1 MPLLRIVTSVKG
13 AERENALLLSELSRF
28 VAEKLRKPES
38 YVMTSL
44 VTNAMMTFAGN
55 TEPVCS
61 VELKNIG
68 SFTPKE
74 TRDLS
79 AEICK
84 RLEAALGVSAKRI
97 YIEFTNAQGHLWGHD
112 GETFG

>member
-1 MPLLRIVTSVKG
+1 MPLLRIVTS
-13 AERENALLLSELSRF
+13 ANPSDERRAPLLGELSRF
-28 VAEKLRKPES
+28 VADRLRKPES

-44 VTNAMMTFAGN
+44 VTGATMTFAGT
-55 TEPVCS
+55 TEPACF

-68 SFTPKE
+68 TFAPEQTAA
-74 TRDLS
+74 LS
-79 AEICK
+79 AELCA
-84 RLEAALGVSAKRI
+84 RLEKALGVPGART

>member
-1 MPLLRIVTSVKG
+1 MPLLRIVTSVNG
-13 AERENALLLSELSRF
+13 AEHERTQLLSELSRY

-44 VTNAMMTFAGN
+44 VTNATMTFAGN
-55 TEPVCS
+55 TEPACS

-68 SFTPKE
+68 TFTPKE

-79 AEICK
+79 AELCK
-84 RLEAALGVSAKRI
+84 RLEAALGVPAARI
-97 YIEFTNAQGHLWGHD
+97 YIEFSNAQGHLWGHD
-112 GETFG
+112 GETLG

>member
-1 MPLLRIVTSVKG
+1 MPLLRIVTSATPADG
-13 AERENALLLSELSRF
+13 RGPLLFDLSRF

-44 VTNAMMTFAGN
+44 VTDATMTFGGTTDPA
-55 TEPVCS
+55 CS

-79 AEICK
+79 AELCK
-84 RLEAALGVSAKRI
+84 RLEAALGVPSARI

>member
-1 MPLLRIVTSVKG
+1 MPLLRIVTSAKA
-13 AERENALLLSELSRF
+13 AEKVREPLLTELSRF
-28 VAEKLRKPES
+28 VADKLHKPES

-44 VTNAMMTFAGN
+44 VTDAPMTFAG
-55 TEPVCS
+55 TREPACF

-68 SFTPKE
+68 TF
-74 TRDLS
+74 TRDQTAALS
-79 AEICK
+79 ADLCR
-84 RLEAALGVSAKRI
+84 RLETALGVPSARI

>member
-1 MPLLRIVTSVKG
+1 MPLLRIVTSATG
-13 AERENALLLSELSRF
+13 ADGRVPLLSELSRF

-44 VTNAMMTFAGN
+44 VTDATMTFGGTTDPA
-55 TEPVCS
+55 CS

-79 AEICK
+79 AELCK
-84 RLEAALGVSAKRI
+84 RLEAALGVPSARI